1 VPQALRSTTRRVEA
15 IDDGHTLLTGPHGV
29 RYGAIAIIVAVCAAG
44 ALGARDFFY
53 NLFPDGHAVGI
64 NVLPY
69 DHGALTPC
77 ASDSEPRGRDCG
89 KSVKYPVG
97 V

>member
-1 VPQALRSTTRRVEA
+1 MVLMTHNT
-15 IDDGHTLLTGPHGV
+15 D
-29 RYGAIAIIVAVCAAG
+29 IADAWDREG
-44 ALGARDFFY
+44 EDRDFFY

-64 NVLPY
+64 NVLLY